1 MPIDFAAIAA
11 RFAVAFAAQLRN
23 ATAAQRGLAR
33 ALDRRRQAARSVE
46 LATKQF
52 PIVRFYDGAVTM
64 KLGPSQRALLTPAT
78 PPLSVGEGFAAG
90 GRSFLDGLGRAVD
103 PLRDNS
109 QETAIAR
116 FLTGAHQALAA
127 VEASLRRF
135 EVPKPEMF
143 DPNKATAS
151 DLFGLAALGF
161 RALAEASRRG
171 GEVDRLVEQIRGT
184 MGVLG
189 MTASKQ
195 GTGTTEPASVRSLAE
210 TMDAF
215 AFEALA
221 GMVVIGTLPTLVATM
236 LTDLVRSLQQSVLA
250 ELVGIERKV
259 LDFRADAFE
268 AVFVGLTRLADRGV
282 RLVGGAYEV
291 ISANVLF
298 QLKFFRGFGTE
309 LAVGIREFVAQL
321 TEFLGEVVG
330 VLRWIPDLLR
340 AITRF
345 ELTELVSSK
354 LGWLVHHTIDLS
366 LDNLL
371 DADGLRVNTELQDD
385 LNGILDTA
393 EEYLEKAKDSVL
405 DWVVGDKIEYGYRQL
420 ARARWLV
427 RELFASG
434 GPTTAIPQMRE
445 AAPLVFHSDFPDL
458 GETVFGAGA
467 QAGVV
472 AVLDRI
478 ENAARTG
485 IGTALNRAGSGMT
498 DLAGEFAATA
508 ARSSRV
514 DSRRLTRVT
523 AQADLL
529 AESVFGPEV
538 ASERQAISDRPE
550 DMVARAFESWLATGG
565 FLVVGEVIPGY
576 VKEMADHWRATLAEG
591 TELTAEL
598 TPTSP
603 HILRQRA
610 VLGRVALPRLTLHAG
625 PGQELDERF
634 ADLVADQFAGAVR
647 EAYETGQRK
656 LAGLAE
662 SKGRP

>member
-52 PIVRFYDGAVTM
+52 PIVRFHDGAVTM
-64 KLGPSQRALLTPAT
+64 RLGPGQRALLTPAT

-90 GRSFLDGLGRAVD
+90 GRSFLTGLGRAVD

-116 FLTGAHQALAA
+116 FLTGADRALAE

-143 DPNKATAS
+143 DPNRSTAS

-161 RALAEASRRG
+161 RALAEASRDG
-171 GEVDRLVEQIRGT
+171 GEIHRLVEQIRAT

-189 MTASKQ
+189 MTA
-195 GTGTTEPASVRSLAE
+195 TGKATENAEPASVRSLAE
-210 TMDAF
+210 TMDAL

-221 GMVVIGTLPTLVATM
+221 GMVVIGTLPTLIETL
-236 LTDLVRSLQQSVLA
+236 LTGFVLRLKQSVLA

-268 AVFVGLTRLADRGV
+268 AVFVGLTRFADRAV

-291 ISANVLF
+291 ISANVTF
-298 QLKFFRGFGTE
+298 QLTFVRVFGTE

-321 TEFLGEVVG
+321 TEFLGDVVG
-330 VLRWIPDLLR
+330 LLRWIPDLLR
-340 AITRF
+340 AVTRF

-354 LGWLVHHTIDLS
+354 LGWVVHHTLDLS

-385 LNGILDTA
+385 LTGILDKA
-393 EEYLEKAKDSVL
+393 EEYLGKAKDSVL
-405 DWVVGDKIEYGYRQL
+405 DWFVGDKIEYGYRQL

-434 GPTTAIPQMRE
+434 GPTTAIPQLRE
-445 AAPLVFHSDFPDL
+445 APPLVFHSDFPDL
-458 GETVFGAGA
+458 STVFGADTG
-467 QAGVV
+467 AGVV

-478 ENAARTG
+478 ESAARTG
-485 IGTALNRAGSGMT
+485 IGTALNRAGRGMD
-498 DLAGEFAATA
+498 DLATEFAATA
-508 ARSSRV
+508 ARSSKV
-514 DSRRLTRVT
+514 DARRLTRV
-523 AQADLL
+523 AGQADLL
-529 AESVFGPEV
+529 ADTVFGQEV
-538 ASERQAISDRPE
+538 AGERQALRDRPE
-550 DMVARAFESWLATGG
+550 DVVARAFESWLATGG

-610 VLGRVALPRLTLHAG
+610 VLGRVALPRLTLHTG

-647 EAYETGQRK
+647 DAYETGQRK
-656 LAGLAE
+656 LAELAAIE
-662 SKGRP
+662 GP